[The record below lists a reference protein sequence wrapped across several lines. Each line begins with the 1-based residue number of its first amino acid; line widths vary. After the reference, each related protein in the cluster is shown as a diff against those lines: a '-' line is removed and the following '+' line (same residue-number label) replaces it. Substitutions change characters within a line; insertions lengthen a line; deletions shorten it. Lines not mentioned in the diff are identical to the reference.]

1 MGDPKRQRKKYKTP
15 RHPWQ
20 VDVLAE
26 ELKLIGLY
34 GLRNKRE
41 LWRAKTMLSKYRHLA
56 RNLLGKP
63 LEERVKLESELV
75 SKLYRLGLVEKEAS
89 CLDVLDLKVE
99 DILERRL
106 QTIVYRLGLAKTP
119 TQARQL
125 ITHGHISIGGRR
137 MTSPGYLVQ
146 RGEESQISY
155 SLDSPLND
163 SNHPLRLVLTST
175 KS

>member
-1 MGDPKRQRKKYKTP
+1 LGDPKKPRKKYKTP

-26 ELKLIGLY
+26 ELKLVGLY

-41 LWRAKTMLSKYRHLA
+41 LWKAKTMLSKYRHIA
-56 RNLLGKP
+56 RSLLGKP
-63 LEERVKLESELV
+63 PEERIKLESELV

-106 QTIVYRLGLAKTP
+106 QTVVYRLGLAKTP
-119 TQARQL
+119 AQARQL
-125 ITHGHISIGGRR
+125 ITHGHISIGGRKV
-137 MTSPGYLVQ
+137 TSPGYLVQ

-155 SLDSPLND
+155 SLDSPLN
-163 SNHPLRLVLTST
+163 NKEHPLRLALTST
-175 KS
+175 S